1 MGNQGE
7 KHRHPGTLKA
17 GKPPD
22 LCLSK
27 GTVLLGEYFPLPF
40 VPSRQGR
47 GWEFYEEGN
56 WVGRGEWFKGGV
68 NGGNA
73 GMMVEGRLT

>member
-7 KHRHPGTLKA
+7 KHRHPGALKA

-22 LCLSK
+22 LCLSQR
-27 GTVLLGEYFPLPF
+27 GVLLGEYFPLPF

-47 GWEFYEEGN
+47 G
-56 WVGRGEWFKGGV
+56 EWFKGGV

-73 GMMVEGRLT
+73 GMLVEGRLT

>member
-27 GTVLLGEYFPLPF
+27 GGVLMGEYFPLPF

-47 GWEFYEEGN
+47 GE
-56 WVGRGEWFKGGV
+56 
-68 NGGNA
+68 
-73 GMMVEGRLT
+73 